1 MSIITR
7 GFDNIKRRIS
17 GDAEEDRLR
26 DSYVAKIKSGE
37 LEGRAEVV
45 KATLVEANPELADR
59 ADDLT
64 HDILKAAI
72 AAIGEPAEAEADGES
87 ASDEQCEVQKA
98 DTAAAAGAD
107 DTARLAQEVSELRA
121 VLKGFVAAQ
130 KDILNNQHLIGSG
143 IGLLL
148 DAQDTANADLG
159 VLKSDLSGYLSTAA
173 PGDRPV
179 EHATA
184 PAGEQARLS
193 QDEQRTIQKGI
204 FAGKFGSL
212 DVGLY
217 EQSGRTHAALPESM
231 REYLKASGSA

>member
-17 GDAEEDRLR
+17 GDAEEDQLR
-26 DSYVAKIKSGE
+26 DSCVAKIKGGE

-45 KATLVEANPELADR
+45 KAALVEANPELADR

-72 AAIGEPAEAEADGES
+72 AAIGKPAEEGGES
-87 ASDEQCEVQKA
+87 ASEEQREVQKA
-98 DTAAAAGAD
+98 DAAAPDGGD
-107 DTARLAQEVSELRA
+107 DTARLAQEVRELRA
-121 VLKGFVAAQ
+121 ILKGFAAAQ
-130 KDILNNQHLIGSG
+130 KDLLNNQHLIGSG

-148 DAQDTANADLG
+148 DAQDTANTDLG

-179 EHATA
+179 EHAA
-184 PAGEQARLS
+184 PPAGEQARLS

-231 REYLKASGSA
+231 REYLKANGSA